1 MNRIA
6 RNYRNRATQSPNFL
20 INSLSSN
27 HQKTSQISSNRKLNS
42 SSNLQ
47 IRKGKT
53 FTRWA
58 TSKLANSSSNASKPK
73 DLPPSNSSNND
84 NPDDFDDGHDPK
96 DKPNIG
102 VIVDEIPDT
111 TKSNKN
117 NKETNVVPH
126 TAPHY
131 LPYTPI
137 VALNNHPLYPDFV
150 KVISITDPNLQKL
163 IQMKI
168 DQKFPYLT
176 VVCKRDDD
184 NLDEVV
190 NRSVRT

>member
-6 RNYRNRATQSPNFL
+6 RNYRNSATQSPNFL

-58 TSKLANSSSNASKPK
+58 TSKLANSSSGASKPK

-117 NKETNVVPH
+117 NKLHTIEIGRSACNTSACNGASRPRETF
-126 TAPHY
+126 
-131 LPYTPI
+131 YTLFGVFP
-137 VALNNHPLYPDFV
+137 NFF
-150 KVISITDPNLQKL
+150 TDL
-163 IQMKI
+163 IQVST
-168 DQKFPYLT
+168 YLEDCFVSINT
-176 VVCKRDDD
+176 
-184 NLDEVV
+184 
-190 NRSVRT
+190 